1 MSKITCYNDLIEKID
16 DKQLKKIFIEMTNE
30 YDIKN
35 LTSEFFDVMNIFINV
50 SFANLED
57 KLKMILLSQPEFWIF
72 YIKDKEF
79 LEYVKEYWVEFK
91 DLINNYNEEEMKKE
105 YNNDELYEQ
114 NKKNI
119 QKLKVIIN
127 IFENMYHD
135 FFN

>member
-119 QKLKVIIN
+119 DMKNL
-127 IFENMYHD
+127 IF
-135 FFN
+135 FLIF